1 MFRNIFLLSC
11 SLILLMS
18 CTSDNKD
25 TMTLKGHINGLKK
38 GTVLL
43 ERYIDTAY
51 IAIDSAVIYGDSS
64 FELKQQ
70 IESPEV
76 LHLYVRLDNG
86 SLLDDRVSFFAEPG
100 EVSLYTKLEDFSDAT
115 VVGSENHDLL
125 LTYYKMTRRFN
136 NRNLDLI
143 EEGLRANMSGNDSL
157 TASIENKKM
166 RLIQS
171 SYLATVNFALQNN
184 THEIAPF
191 VMVYETPDVNVRYLD
206 TVYNSLSE
214 PIKAS
219 KYGKELEARITEEKQ
234 EKKN

>member
-1 MFRNIFLLSC
+1 MFRNIFLFSC
-11 SLILLMS
+11 SLMFLMS
-18 CTSDNKD
+18 CTTDNKN

-43 ERYIDTAY
+43 ERYIDTSY

-70 IESPEV
+70 LESPEV

-86 SLLDDRVSFFAEPG
+86 DLLDDRLSFFAEPG
-100 EVSLYTKLEDFSDAT
+100 EVSLYTKLDDFSDAT

-125 LTYYKMTRRFN
+125 LTYYNMTRRYSD
-136 NRNLDLI
+136 RNLNLI
-143 EEGLRANMSGNDSL
+143 VEEFNAKKSGNDSL
-157 TASIENKKM
+157 SAAIENKKM

-171 SYLATVNFALQNN
+171 SYLATVNFALQNT

-219 KYGKELEARITEEKQ
+219 KYGKELEARITSIKQ
-234 EKKN
+234 ER